1 MDFTSTS
8 CSYASDR
15 LLNDLCACDKHLT
28 CEMQFL
34 FLVIWKFIEKQMNV
48 AKEVHKHIQSD
59 SGTSRH
65 NALNDN

>member
-1 MDFTSTS
+1 
-8 CSYASDR
+8 
-15 LLNDLCACDKHLT
+15 
-28 CEMQFL
+28 MQFL